1 MPSFSDIL
9 NKPTVFADRNVL
21 SPHYIHE
28 TLPFRDKEIEKVMV
42 GLSPAL
48 KNERP
53 RNMFIYGKTGTG
65 KTCSV
70 KHVISKMGQHPSSS
84 VSCYIN
90 CRMYNSRYRVIQK
103 ITKELLPSLDSM
115 GFGLAMLYEK
125 MMHAVEAGEA
135 AAGAQAQSEEEAR
148 RKSGGRR
155 LIVILDE
162 VDMVKDLD
170 DLLYTLTRCND
181 ELKNGSV
188 SIIGISNKLSFKE
201 QLGQRSRSS
210 LCENEMVFA
219 PYTATQLQS
228 IIAQRAQDG
237 FKPGVVEESAVNLAA
252 AITGQDVGDARY
264 ALKLLMKAGEIAD
277 EKGISK
283 ITDKEV
289 DEARR
294 SVDRDVA
301 FEAISTLPDHQ
312 QLVLL
317 AIANLTLDKGKN
329 TRLVQGG
336 GEEDDSHLI
345 SGEVYEEYSRV
356 SRKYRKPRRSARWYR
371 EYLND
376 LEMLGLI
383 TTIESGAGMR
393 GRTRLIRIGYP
404 ASDVRKIV
412 EKNFTIIES
421 AHEEEKA

>member
-1 MPSFSDIL
+1 MPSFSEIL

-21 SPHYIHE
+21 SPHYVPE
-28 TLPFRDKEIEKVMV
+28 TLPFREKEIEKLMV

-53 RNMFIYGKTGTG
+53 RNIFIYGKTGTG

-70 KHVISKMGQHPSSS
+70 KHVIGKLGQYNSNAF
-84 VSCYIN
+84 SCYIN

-103 ITKELLPSLDSM
+103 ITKELLPNLDSM
-115 GFGLAMLYEK
+115 GFGLAILYEK
-125 MMHAVEAGEA
+125 MMQSVDGEGTPQKSHQE
-135 AAGAQAQSEEEAR
+135 GAPQG
-148 RKSGGRR
+148 KR
-155 LIVILDE
+155 LIVVLDE

-181 ELKNGSV
+181 ELKRGSV
-188 SIIGISNKLSFKE
+188 SIIGISNKLSFKD

-228 IIAQRAQDG
+228 IIAQRAQAG

-277 EKGISK
+277 EKGVLR

-289 DEARR
+289 EEARR

-317 AIANLTLDKGKN
+317 AIANLTIDKGRN
-329 TRLVQGG
+329 TRLTEN
-336 GEEDDSHLI
+336 EEDAHLI
-345 SGEVYEEYSRV
+345 SGEVYEEYSRIC
-356 SRKYRKPRRSARWYR
+356 RNYRKPRRSARWYR

-393 GRTRLIRIGYP
+393 GRTRMIRIGYP
-404 ASDVRKIV
+404 APDVKKIV
-412 EKNFTIIES
+412 EKNFQIIES
-421 AHEEEKA
+421 T

>member
-1 MPSFSDIL
+1 MPSFSEIL

-21 SPHYIHE
+21 SPHYVPD
-28 TLPFRDKEIEKVMV
+28 TLPFRDKEITKIME

-70 KHVISKMGQHPSSS
+70 KNVIAKMHEHKSNA

-103 ITKELLPSLDSM
+103 IDKELLPSLDSM
-115 GFGLAMLYEK
+115 GFGFAMLYEK
-125 MMHAVEAGEA
+125 MMHELESNG
-135 AAGAQAQSEEEAR
+135 
-148 RKSGGRR
+148 KR
-155 LIVILDE
+155 LVVILDE

-170 DLLYTLTRCND
+170 DLLYTLTRAND
-181 ELKNGSV
+181 ELQKS
-188 SIIGISNKLSFKE
+188 SITIIGISNKVSFKD
-201 QLGQRSRSS
+201 QLGQRSKSS

-219 PYTATQLQS
+219 PYTAPQLQA
-228 IIAQRAQDG
+228 IIQQRAKMG
-237 FKPGVVEESAVNLAA
+237 FKKDVVEESAVNLAA
-252 AITGQDVGDARY
+252 AITGADVGDARY
-264 ALKLLMKAGEIAD
+264 ALKLLMKAGELAD
-277 EKGISK
+277 EHSSKK

-289 DEARR
+289 EAARR
-294 SVDRDVA
+294 AVESDVA

-317 AIANLTLDKGKN
+317 AIANLALDKGKN
-329 TRLVQGG
+329 TRLTSGSP
-336 GEEDDSHLI
+336 EEDDSYLV
-345 SGEVYEEYSRV
+345 SGEVYEEYCTV
-356 SRKYRKPRRSARWYR
+356 SRHFRKPRRSARWYR

-383 TTIESGAGMR
+383 TTVESGAGMR

-404 ASDVRKIV
+404 ATDVKKIV
-412 EKNFTIIES
+412 EKNFSIIE
-421 AHEEEKA
+421 AKDEEKNA

>member
-1 MPSFSDIL
+1 MPSFSEIL
-9 NKPTVFADRNVL
+9 NKPSVFADRNVL
-21 SPHYIHE
+21 SPHYIPS
-28 TLPFRDKEIEKVMV
+28 TLPFREKEIEKIMV

-48 KNERP
+48 RNERP
-53 RNMFIYGKTGTG
+53 RNMFVYGKTGTG

-70 KHVISKMGQHPSSS
+70 KHVLSKLSEHKSNA
-84 VSCYIN
+84 VSCYVN

-103 ITKELLPSLDSM
+103 ITKDLLPSLDSM

-125 MMHAVEAGEA
+125 MMHEVGAAPRRVIAV
-135 AAGAQAQSEEEAR
+135 
-148 RKSGGRR
+148 
-155 LIVILDE
+155 LDE
-162 VDMVKDLD
+162 VDMVKDID
-170 DLLYTLTRCND
+170 DLLYTLTRSND
-181 ELKNGSV
+181 ELKAGSV
-188 SIIGISNKLSFKE
+188 TIIGISNRLTFKD

-219 PYTATQLQS
+219 SYTPPQMQA
-228 IIAQRAQDG
+228 IISQRAKMG
-237 FKPGVVEESAVNLAA
+237 FKPHVVDDAAVNLAA
-252 AITGQDVGDARY
+252 AITGQDIGDARY
-264 ALKLLMKAGEIAD
+264 ALKLLSKAGEIAD
-277 EKGISK
+277 DKGVSR

-289 DEARR
+289 EEARR
-294 SVDRDVA
+294 SVESDVA

-329 TRLVQGG
+329 TRLTTGTAE
-336 GEEDDSHLI
+336 EEDSRLI

-356 SRKYRKPRRSARWYR
+356 SRHYRKPRRSARWYR

-383 TTIESGAGMR
+383 TTVESGAGMR

-404 ASDVRKIV
+404 AADVKKII
-412 EKNFTIIES
+412 EKNFAIIES
-421 AHEEEKA
+421 SAGENL

>member
-1 MPSFSDIL
+1 MPSFSEIL

-21 SPHYIHE
+21 SPHYVPG
-28 TLPFRDKEIEKVMV
+28 TLPFREKEIERIMNA
-42 GLSPAL
+42 LSPAL

-70 KHVISKMGQHPSSS
+70 KHVVAKMSEHSPDASSS
-84 VSCYIN
+84 YVN

-103 ITKELLPSLDSM
+103 ITKDILPSLDSM

-125 MMHAVEAGEA
+125 MMHEV
-135 AAGAQAQSEEEAR
+135 
-148 RKSGGRR
+148 KSNGRR
-155 LIVILDE
+155 VIVVLDE

-170 DLLYTLTRCND
+170 DLLYTLTRAND
-181 ELKNGSV
+181 ELSSGSITV
-188 SIIGISNKLSFKE
+188 IGISNRLSFKD
-201 QLGQRSRSS
+201 QLDPRSRSS

-219 PYTATQLQS
+219 PYTATQLQA
-228 IIAQRAQDG
+228 IIRQRAATG

-252 AITGQDVGDARY
+252 AITASETGDARY
-264 ALKLLMKAGEIAD
+264 ALKLLMKSGELAD
-277 EKGISK
+277 EHGIKK

-289 DEARR
+289 EDARR
-294 SVDRDVA
+294 SVDTDVA

-317 AIANLTLDKGKN
+317 SIAHLSLDKGKN
-329 TRLVQGG
+329 TRLTGG
-336 GEEDDSHLI
+336 TPEEDDSFLV
-345 SGEVYEEYSRV
+345 SGEVYEEYCKTA
-356 SRKYRKPRRSARWYR
+356 RKYRKPRRSARWHR

-404 ASDVRKIV
+404 AADVKKII
-412 EKNFTIIES
+412 EKNFMIIES
-421 AHEEEKA
+421 HDAHSS